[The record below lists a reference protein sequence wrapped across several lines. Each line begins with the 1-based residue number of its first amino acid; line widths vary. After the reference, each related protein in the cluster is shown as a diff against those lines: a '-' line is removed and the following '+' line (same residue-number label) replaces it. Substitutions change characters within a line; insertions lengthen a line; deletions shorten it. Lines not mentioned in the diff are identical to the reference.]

1 MTQHPPPGTHLSPL
15 FPTASPSP
23 STSPA
28 SASASAPAPASALLS
43 SILTLTPSLSP
54 SFAAAL
60 EVSEAS
66 EICCGFFP
74 RRPPRRFLRRR
85 RGGGTAAGDCSEDFL
100 AKAPQVHL
108 DSASFLGGEWSQWF
122 ALDRD
127 WGGWSVGKHV
137 GQSRAEQSRSMNIR
151 LVLWG
156 AEQAVL
162 VGFMIRSSRSTKGNV
177 VHDTINMKESFE
189 E

>member
-1 MTQHPPPGTHLSPL
+1 MLFLRAYCERERAHMMQHPPPGTHPSPS
-15 FPTASPSP
+15 FPTASPFPSSSP
-23 STSPA
+23 SPA

-66 EICCGFFP
+66 EVCCGFFP

-85 RGGGTAAGDCSEDFL
+85 RGGETAARDCSEDFL

-108 DSASFLGGEWSQWF
+108 DSASFL
-122 ALDRD
+122 
-127 WGGWSVGKHV
+127 VGRV
-137 GQSRAEQSRSMNIR
+137 E
-151 LVLWG
+151 LVVC
-156 AEQAVL
+156 A
-162 VGFMIRSSRSTKGNV
+162 
-177 VHDTINMKESFE
+177 
-189 E
+189 